1 MCISHLR
8 KSSLRILLCSTTSRI
23 KTLIRVIIFALKI
36 TPKIPLAAA
45 DTLSDVVKSLVVIPI
60 LRENQVDVL

>member
-8 KSSLRILLCSTTSRI
+8 KSSLKILLCSTTSRI

-36 TPKIPLAAA
+36 TPKIPLTAA
-45 DTLSDVVKSLVVIPI
+45 DTLSDVV
-60 LRENQVDVL
+60 